1 MFWTLGW
8 LWLLWAL
15 GVISGAAI
23 IVFTTAKSGRWALSG
38 LGFAIAAI
46 GGALYL
52 IMQWLGPAGGA

>member
-1 MFWTLGW
+1 MLWTLSG

-23 IVFTTAKSGRWALSG
+23 IVFVTAKTAKFALSG